1 MGYAVIIAWPPPLV
15 KKGYKELFAE
25 NPIVIKPLTETEI
38 AALVNIKAE
47 GLTYDRTVDFFC
59 ELIEAD
65 NEAMEDGSP
74 LDKMLWLAR
83 HAFLSGFE
91 QAIRLYNEMVDIAT
105 GFNGN
110 PLLYQLME
118 TAVDVQSVEAI
129 KQATDFLK
137 GAKKNED

>member
-1 MGYAVIIAWPPPLV
+1 MV
-15 KKGYKELFAE
+15 AE
-25 NPIVIKPLTETEI
+25 NPIPIKPLTETEI
-38 AALVNIKAE
+38 AELVNVKAE
-47 GLTYDRTVDFFC
+47 ELTYDRTVDFFY

-65 NEAMEDGSP
+65 KEAMKDGSP
-74 LDKMLWLAR
+74 LDKMLWLVR

-91 QAIRLYNEMVDIAT
+91 QAIKLYNEMIDIAT
-105 GFNGN
+105 GLNGN

-118 TAVDVQSVEAI
+118 TAVEVQSVEAI